1 MCKEISIWD
10 RKLKMIID
18 LDCLDGEVATE
29 LQKKTL
35 SSFIDNCKILDDAL
49 PFVKDYCLAEKE
61 MRDNNIIS
69 DIFSYVVPKT
79 IFVPRDDKKQ
89 TVAILC
95 DYYFDKEHGLAIVFE
110 NQKFK
115 RISPEDE
122 II

>member
-10 RKLKMIID
+10 RKLKMKID
-18 LDCLDGEVATE
+18 LDCLDDEVATE
-29 LQKKTL
+29 LQKETL
-35 SSFIDNCKILDDAL
+35 SSFIDNFKILDDAL
-49 PFVKDYCLAEKE
+49 PYVKDYCLAEKE
-61 MRDNNIIS
+61 MRDNDFKS
-69 DIFSYVVPKT
+69 DIFSYVIPKT
-79 IFVPRDDKKQ
+79 IFVPREDKKK

-115 RISPEDE
+115 KIAPQDE